1 MSSLQ
6 DWIHKLEE
14 GTGARYLKI
23 ITAGLLILTLA
34 LLYDFRAYRNFD
46 TLEAMDVAQLAHNIA
61 DDKGYTTLFI
71 RPLSIYLVQSHAEA
85 GSTNVLAVTNPDLAR
100 IKTAHPDLANPPVY
114 PLVLA
119 GLMKVLPFHF
129 AINAINMKSAFWG
142 NNGNFWRY
150 EPDFLIAV
158 FNEILLL
165 AVVALTFL
173 LALKLFDQNVAWL
186 SALLVLGCETLWKF
200 STSGLSTMLLVVI
213 FLGLAWCVLK
223 IEEIAREPQ
232 PRSNRLL
239 GLAVTAGFFVGVGA
253 LTRYAFGWT
262 IIPVAVFLILFGGQR
277 RIMNPL
283 AAFGVFAIVLTPW
296 IVRNFIVSGTPFG
309 TAGFA
314 LLEGTQAFPN
324 FQLERSLHPDF
335 SSAFSLGLYGH
346 KLLANTRDILANDL
360 PKLGGSWA
368 SVLFLAG
375 LLLSFRSAAI
385 RRMRYFLLMCLV
397 VFIVVQA
404 LGLTQLSQESPE
416 INSENLL
423 VLLAPLVFI
432 YGVSFFFTFLEQMKL
447 PLVQLRYAV
456 TVLFAGLCCLPM
468 IFTLLPPKTSPV
480 AYPPYYPPDIQKVTG
495 WMKPD
500 ELMMSDVPWAVAW
513 YGQHQCIWL
522 TLNAD
527 DDFFAINDYMK
538 PVQALYLTPETMDG
552 KFLSD
557 WIHAGKGSWGNF
569 IIQSVL
575 QNQLPTGFP
584 LQHAPPGFLPDRLFL
599 TDLDRW
605 KIAPAPDATP

>member
-1 MSSLQ
+1 MASLQ

-14 GTGARYLKI
+14 GAGARYLKI
-23 ITAGLLILTLA
+23 IVAALLVLTLA
-34 LLYDFRAYRNFD
+34 LFYDFRASRNFD
-46 TLEAMDVAQLAHNIA
+46 TPEAMDAAQLAHNLA
-61 DDKGYTTLFI
+61 DGKGYTTLFI

-85 GSTNVLAVTNPDLAR
+85 GSTNVLAATNPDLAR

-129 AINAINMKSAFWG
+129 AINVKSSFWG
-142 NNGNFWRY
+142 NNGSFWRY

-165 AVVALTFL
+165 VVVALTFL
-173 LALKLFDQNVAWL
+173 IARKLFDQNVAWL

-200 STSGLSTMLLVVI
+200 SVSGLSTMLLLVI
-213 FLGLAWCVLK
+213 FLGLTWCILK

-232 PRSNRLL
+232 PLPNWLP
-239 GLAVTAGFFVGVGA
+239 GLALAAGVLVGVGA
-253 LTRYAFGWT
+253 LTRYAFGWA
-262 IIPVAVFLILFGGQR
+262 IIPVAVCLILFGGQR
-277 RIMNPL
+277 RIMNAL
-283 AAFGVFAIVLTPW
+283 IAFGAFVVVLTPW

-309 TAGFA
+309 TASFA
-314 LLEGTQAFPN
+314 LVEGTQVFPH

-335 SSAFSLGLYGH
+335 SNALSLGLYVH
-346 KLLANTRDILANDL
+346 KLLTNARDILVNDL

-368 SVLFLAG
+368 SILFLAG
-375 LLLSFRSAAI
+375 LLMTFRSAAI
-385 RRMRYFLLMCLV
+385 RRMRYFLLMCLA
-397 VFIVVQA
+397 VFIVTQA
-404 LGLTQLSQESPE
+404 LGRTQLSEESPE

-423 VLLAPLVFI
+423 VLLAPMVFI

-447 PLVQLRYAV
+447 PLTQLRYAT

-468 IFTLLPPKTSPV
+468 IFTLLPPRTIPI
-480 AYPPYYPPDIQKVTG
+480 AYPPYYPPDIQQTAG

-513 YGQHQCIWL
+513 YGQRQCVWL
-522 TLNAD
+522 TVNAQ

-538 PVQALYLTPETMDG
+538 PVQGLYLTPETMDG
-552 KFLSD
+552 KFVSD
-557 WIHAGKGSWGNF
+557 WVRAGKTSWGSF
-569 IIQSVL
+569 IIQAAV
-575 QNQLPTGFP
+575 QNQIPTGFP
-584 LQHAPPGFLPDRLFL
+584 LHHAPTGFLPDRLFL
-599 TDLDRW
+599 TDWDRW
-605 KIAPAPDATP
+605 KIRQTPDATP